1 MTPLD
6 IFNKN
11 IKNSQIL
18 PTLFAIGSYLG
29 ILTLFILLENNT
41 FPVTKQGFFCND
53 DSIKY
58 PYQAETVA
66 VGPSFLIYLTGTVS
80 TFVIGEIT
88 SNSGSSKHN
97 GGRTRGHGRS
107 NFGNHMWFIRVI
119 KLMFMCSWSSSL
131 TSTLSSTIKTVVG
144 RPRPNFLAV
153 CNPNITCTPDNT
165 QFNTDYECQGTELL
179 GDWKRLNTDEKKMR
193 GVNQAR
199 RSFPSGHAAHSASVA
214 TFAFLYIE
222 KRIKTPESNM
232 LVLLK
237 PLMQLAWIGVAL
249 FIGMSRVK
257 DYYHH
262 LDDVIFGAILG
273 MMVSF
278 IVGRNCMKWLI
289 NSNTFS
295 EKFES
300 NKVVP
305 RNVRCQTNKSV

>member
-18 PTLFAIGSYLG
+18 SILFAIGSYIG
-29 ILTLFILLENNT
+29 SLTLTILLETNRI
-41 FPVTKQGFFCND
+41 PVTKRGFFCND

-58 PYQAETVA
+58 PYQEETVPIGQSA
-66 VGPSFLIYLTGTVS
+66 LIHLTGILS

-88 SNSGSSKHN
+88 SNRGPRKHN
-97 GGRTRGHGRS
+97 GGRTRHGGS
-107 NFGNHMWFIRVI
+107 NFGNNLWFIRVI
-119 KLMFMCSWSSSL
+119 KLMFMCSWTSSL
-131 TSTLSSTIKTVVG
+131 TTTLTSTIKTVVG

-165 QFNTDYECQGTELL
+165 QFNMDYVCQGTELF

-199 RSFPSGHAAHSASVA
+199 RSFPSGHASHSASVA

-222 KRIKTPESNM
+222 KRIKTPESNL

-237 PLMQLAWIGVAL
+237 PLMQLIWICVSL
-249 FIGMSRVK
+249 FMCMSRVK

-273 MMVSF
+273 MIVSF

-289 NSNTFS
+289 NSNTCS
-295 EKFES
+295 DKIECM
-300 NKVVP
+300 NLP
-305 RNVRCQTNKSV
+305 M